1 MVRPLLLFILT
12 LSFLKMSDT
21 PMEEGVE
28 QVVSGGSG
36 SGSVSISIH
45 PLVVMNVSDHF
56 TRVKVQND
64 GSNRGGSRG
73 LS

>member
-1 MVRPLLLFILT
+1 
-12 LSFLKMSDT
+12 
-21 PMEEGVE
+21 MEEGVE